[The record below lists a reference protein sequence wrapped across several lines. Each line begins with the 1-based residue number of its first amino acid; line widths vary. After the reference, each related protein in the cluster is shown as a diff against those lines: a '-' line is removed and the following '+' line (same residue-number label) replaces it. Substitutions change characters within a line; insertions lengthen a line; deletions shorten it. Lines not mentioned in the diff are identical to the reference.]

1 MEQFD
6 APATDE
12 NTTIPQLIGSNL
24 RVEEELGRGGM
35 GTVYRATHLGLDRV
49 VAVKILNQEVA
60 ANANVSQRF
69 AREAK
74 LMAKLRHP
82 RAAMIYD
89 SGTLPDGR
97 LFIVMEYVEGVTL
110 ADVLKKTGKMPY
122 RQAVEIAV
130 SICDVLSEAHSL
142 GIIHRDLKPA
152 NIMLN
157 GRDVYVLDFGIAKLL
172 NSDSAETLKLSMTGN
187 GALIGTPHYMSPE
200 QCLGEPVEARSDLY
214 SLGAL
219 LYETLSGRPPF
230 DEEVF
235 SAIIIKHAMVEPPP
249 LNDLNGEIP
258 AALIQVV
265 NQLLAKKP
273 SDRPANA
280 EAAKVLLLASVASTT
295 GNLTNNLHAEP
306 NEIAAPVNN
315 QTNNLTVS
323 TGDQTNNSAAPS
335 DVQTNSFSAPNS
347 SYVTQSD
354 AVVEPLQPSA
364 ANQNTNQFVSSQ
376 TLHDTTNN
384 PPPAAGNRKYLYAG
398 GALIALIA
406 AFAAVGWMR
415 MSPPSNAVIASSP
428 AKSPSANT
436 AAANYPMNMDSM
448 NHGGMVMGDDFA
460 ETKTDDKTNAPSAPI
475 LSSEEADKVITRITQ
490 TTEHRADGM
499 QIIKTPKDTALVCIH
514 NMIEMGKTH
523 MFAVERPNAGSQ
535 WEITARVSLD
545 NEQFHGSN
553 WTFEPQDVDNDGFE
567 DVIFNGVNADQT
579 ARKVLIYI
587 PRTRQNYWIIATKDA
602 NGKFTSRTLSP
613 NAQSNNTTAIR
624 KALEQTVLSN

>member
-1 MEQFD
+1 MEHFD
-6 APATDE
+6 APPTGG
-12 NTTIPQLIGSNL
+12 NTVVPQIIGSNL
-24 RVEEELGRGGM
+24 RIEEMLGRGGM

-60 ANANVSQRF
+60 ANSDISQRF
-69 AREAK
+69 AREAR

-110 ADVLKKTGKMPY
+110 ADVLKKTGRMPY

-130 SICDVLSEAHSL
+130 SVCDVLSEAHSL

-157 GRDVYVLDFGIAKLL
+157 GRDVFVLDFGIAKML
-172 NSDSAETLKLSMTGN
+172 NRDSQESLKLSMTQG

-214 SLGAL
+214 SLGAV

-235 SAIIIKHAMVEPPP
+235 SAVIIKHAMVEPPP
-249 LNDLNGEIP
+249 LDDLNGEIP
-258 AALIQVV
+258 PALVSVV

-273 SDRPANA
+273 SDRPAGA
-280 EAAKVLLLASVASTT
+280 EAAKTLLLNSISTE
-295 GNLTNNLHAEP
+295 AVQP
-306 NEIAAPVNN
+306 NTFRESNAKFAPPVRMDESA
-315 QTNNLTVS
+315 VS
-323 TGDQTNNSAAPS
+323 PTA
-335 DVQTNSFSAPNS
+335 
-347 SYVTQSD
+347 VTQ
-354 AVVEPLQPSA
+354 AI
-364 ANQNTNQFVSSQ
+364 NQNTASLTSESAMLRSAP
-376 TLHDTTNN
+376 TG
-384 PPPAAGNRKYLYAG
+384 GNLRYLYAG
-398 GALIALIA
+398 GSLLALLAAIA
-406 AFAAVGWMR
+406 AAFGIMR
-415 MSPPSNAVIASSP
+415 MQSPTSAVVAANP
-428 AKSPSANT
+428 AKSSSANNT
-436 AAANYPMNMDSM
+436 TAANYPSNMETMD
-448 NHGGMVMGDDFA
+448 HGAMAMGDDFA
-460 ETKTDDKTNAPSAPI
+460 AAKTDDKPNAPSMPI

-523 MFAVERPNAGSQ
+523 MFAVERPNVNSQ

-545 NEQFHGSN
+545 NEQFHGAN

-579 ARKVLIYI
+579 VRKVLIYV

-613 NAQSNNTTAIR
+613 NAQSNNTAAIR

>member
-6 APATDE
+6 APVGGE
-12 NTTIPQLIGSNL
+12 NTAIPQLIGSNL

-60 ANANVSQRF
+60 ANTNVSQRF

-110 ADVLKKTGKMPY
+110 ADVLKKTGRMPY
-122 RQAVEIAV
+122 RQAVEIAI

-157 GRDVYVLDFGIAKLL
+157 GRDVFVLDFGIAKLL
-172 NSDSAETLKLSMTGN
+172 NSDSAETLKLSMTGS

-249 LNDLNGEIP
+249 LDDLDGEIP
-258 AALIQVV
+258 AALVQVV

-273 SDRPANA
+273 ADRPVNA
-280 EAAKVLLLASVASTT
+280 EATKISLLDSLTAAAAADVQTVSSAAPVS
-295 GNLTNNLHAEP
+295 NETNNL
-306 NEIAAPVNN
+306 AAPTNTRTGDFAAPIN
-315 QTNNLTVS
+315 SQTNDFT
-323 TGDQTNNSAAPS
+323 A
-335 DVQTNSFSAPNS
+335 S
-347 SYVTQSD
+347 SGNHATQAD
-354 AVVEPLQPSA
+354 AIVEPARLA
-364 ANQNTNQFVSSQ
+364 AATQNTNQFAAPQ
-376 TLHDTTNN
+376 TLHDAMNT
-384 PPPAAGNRKYLYAG
+384 PPPAAGNRKFLYAG
-398 GALIALIA
+398 GALSALIA
-406 AFAAVGWMR
+406 VAVAVGFMR
-415 MSPPSNAVIASSP
+415 MSPPSNVVASNPLSP
-428 AKSPSANT
+428 AANT
-436 AAANYPMNMDSM
+436 STADYPSNPDYPIKMDSM
-448 NHGGMVMGDDFA
+448 NHGGMVMGDDYA
-460 ETKTDDKTNAPSAPI
+460 AAKTDDKQNAPSAPL
-475 LSSEEADKVITRITQ
+475 LSSEEADKVILRITQ
-490 TTEHRADGM
+490 TTEHRSDGM
-499 QIIKTPKDTALVCIH
+499 QIIKTPKDSALVCIH

-523 MFAVERPNAGSQ
+523 LFAVERPNVNSQ

-545 NEQFHGSN
+545 NESFHGSN
-553 WTFEPQDVDNDGFE
+553 WTFEPQDVDDDGFE
-567 DVIFNGVNADQT
+567 EVIFKGVSAENN
-579 ARKVLIYI
+579 ARKVLIYV
-587 PRTRQNYWIIATKDA
+587 PRTRQNYWLIATRDA
-602 NGKFTSRTLSP
+602 NDKVTNTTLSP
-613 NAQSNNTTAIR
+613 NAQSNNAAKIR
-624 KALEQTVLSN
+624 QSLERNAQSN